1 MASISQPLWPNVGAQ
16 QLAPFQTPKCR
27 SKCRSRSYKS
37 TVGGVLED
45 VFMVISVVGQRINCL
60 NFGSR
65 LHVDPNLQ
73 QRMQASFFLVVVLIH
88 KDKTTLCFEHDKTD
102 MFGTHPMKLL
112 NKGFSWI
119 VGAFLSTFQWTKM
132 KSWFLQKPSRWNR
145 QATPTRPSR
154 WRPPWRRP
162 SRHRRDMSGF
172 GGKKRQWMDHGV
184 FLGDA
189 VM

>member
-1 MASISQPLWPNVGAQ
+1 
-16 QLAPFQTPKCR
+16 
-27 SKCRSRSYKS
+27 
-37 TVGGVLED
+37 
-45 VFMVISVVGQRINCL
+45 MVISVVGQRINCL

-73 QRMQASFFLVVVLIH
+73 QRMQASFLLVVVLIH

-132 KSWFLQKPSRWNR
+132 EVVVSSKTLPLKP
-145 QATPTRPSR
+145 P
-154 WRPPWRRP
+154 
-162 SRHRRDMSGF
+162 
-172 GGKKRQWMDHGV
+172 
-184 FLGDA
+184 GDA
-189 VM
+189 DPAVTVAAAVAAAKSASPRHEWLWRKETAMDGSWCVSRGCCDVRRIFQWKSRI